1 MVDIFVA
8 SPWITLFP
16 GENTIIYISF
26 QSIKY
31 EKVLGF
37 NPNNNNNNNNNPNN
51 IRPNILSFD
60 MLLGYI
66 Q

>member
-1 MVDIFVA
+1 MKK
-8 SPWITLFP
+8 L
-16 GENTIIYISF
+16 
-26 QSIKY
+26 
-31 EKVLGF
+31 LGF
-37 NPNNNNNNNNNPNN
+37 NPNNNNNNNNNNPNN